1 MVARVAYTTTY
12 TTTSASATGRLGDFI
27 ASVFHAIQLAHQEGR
42 QIELPEELTED
53 EATRL
58 SILISE
64 MMQPPPMPR
73 YAVDAMPPGLSEE
86 ESLNLALQ

>member
-1 MVARVAYTTTY
+1 MVARVAYTATY

-58 SILISE
+58 DILISE
-64 MMQPPPMPR
+64 MSQPPMPR
-73 YAVDAMPPGLSEE
+73 YAVDLMPHPSRRERP
-86 ESLNLALQ
+86 